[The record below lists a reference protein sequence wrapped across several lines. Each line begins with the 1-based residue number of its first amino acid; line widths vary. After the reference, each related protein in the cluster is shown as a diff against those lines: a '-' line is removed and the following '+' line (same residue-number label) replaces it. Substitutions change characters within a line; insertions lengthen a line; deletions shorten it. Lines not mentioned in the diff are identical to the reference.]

1 MSRVPERQGAPVDA
15 TAGDRRRL
23 LIVAA
28 GTGGHVMPGLAVAD
42 ALRGRGW
49 DVSWLGT
56 TTGMERGLVE
66 GAGLAFDAVAFT
78 SIRGKGA
85 AALLRGPLRLV
96 RAVAASFAILRRV
109 APHAVFTTGGYI
121 AVPAGLA
128 AALLRRPML
137 FLNADAAPQ
146 LSLRL
151 LLPVLRVVRVV
162 LCGFDGAAARL
173 AGVRARVSGAPV
185 RAAIAAI
192 AQPAARFAGRDGP
205 LVLLVVGGS
214 LGARVLNEVLP
225 DALALLA
232 PGERP
237 IVIHQCGAGNDA
249 ATRDRY
255 ARLDVAAEVMPFID
269 DMAARYASADVVL
282 CRAGAITV
290 AELCAAGVAALLVP
304 LVAATTDHQRANAQF
319 LADHGAALHLPQ
331 KEFQPAALAAL
342 LRGLT
347 RPQLRDMA
355 ANARRLGRPDA
366 TARVVFEIESLVPAA
381 VPAAEGA
388 GTR

>member
-1 MSRVPERQGAPVDA
+1 MTRAPLPAGALADA
-15 TAGDRRRL
+15 ASDRRRRL

-42 ALRGRGW
+42 ALRDRGW
-49 DVSWLGT
+49 DVRWLGT
-56 TTGMERGLVE
+56 TSGMERALVE
-66 GAGLAFDAVAFT
+66 GAGLAFDGVAFT

-85 AALLRGPLRLV
+85 AALLRGPLRLA
-96 RAVAASFAILRRV
+96 RAVVASVAILRRV

-128 AALLRRPML
+128 AAWLHRPVL

-151 LLPVLRVVRVV
+151 LLPILRVVRVV

-173 AGVRARVSGAPV
+173 AGARARVSGAPV
-185 RAAIAAI
+185 RAPIAAI
-192 AQPAARFAGRDGP
+192 ADPAVRFAGRAGP

-225 DALALLA
+225 AALALLA
-232 PGERP
+232 PAERP
-237 IVIHQCGAGNDA
+237 VVVHQCGAGNDA
-249 ATRDRY
+249 ATRARY
-255 ARLDVAAEVMPFID
+255 AQLGVAAEIMPFID
-269 DMAARYASADVVL
+269 DMAARYAAADVVL

-290 AELCAAGVAALLVP
+290 AELCAAGVAAVLVP

-319 LADHGAALHLPQ
+319 LAAHGAALHLPQ
-331 KEFQPAALAAL
+331 PDCRPDALAAL
-342 LRGLT
+342 LRTLT
-347 RPQLRDMA
+347 RVRLRDMA
-355 ANARRLGRPDA
+355 VSARRLGRPDA
-366 TARVVFEIESLVPAA
+366 TARVVFEIESLVPATA
-381 VPAAEGA
+381 P
-388 GTR
+388 GT

>member
-1 MSRVPERQGAPVDA
+1 MTRAATRAIAPA
-15 TAGDRRRL
+15 AGPRRL

-49 DVSWLGT
+49 EVRWLGT

-66 GAGLAFDAVAFT
+66 GAGMAFDGVAFT
-78 SIRGKGA
+78 SIRGKGV
-85 AALLRGPLRLV
+85 AALLGGVLRLA
-96 RAVAASFAILRRV
+96 RAAAASVAVLRRA

-128 AALLRRPML
+128 AAWLRRPML

-151 LLPVLRVVRVV
+151 LLPLLRVVRIV
-162 LCGFDGAAARL
+162 LCGFDGAAAHL
-173 AGVRARVSGAPV
+173 AGARARVSGAPV
-185 RAAIAAI
+185 RAPIVAVAD
-192 AQPAARFAGRDGP
+192 PATRFAGRSGP

-225 DALALLA
+225 EALALLA
-232 PGERP
+232 AGERP
-237 IVIHQCGAGNDA
+237 RVIHQCGAGHDT
-249 ATRDRY
+249 ATRERY
-255 ARLDVAAEVMPFID
+255 AQRGVAAEVMPFID
-269 DMAARYASADVVL
+269 DMAARYAAADVVL

-290 AELCAAGVAALLVP
+290 TELCVAGVAAVLVP

-319 LADHGAALHLPQ
+319 LAAHGAAIHLPQ
-331 KEFQPAALAAL
+331 ADFTPAALAAL
-342 LRGLT
+342 LRSLT
-347 RPQLRDMA
+347 RERLCGMA
-355 ANARRLGRPDA
+355 VNARRLGKPDA

-381 VPAAEGA
+381 APGA
-388 GTR
+388 

>member
-1 MSRVPERQGAPVDA
+1 MTRPPPPTGAPADA
-15 TAGDRRRL
+15 APGDRRRL

-56 TTGMERGLVE
+56 TTGMERSLVE
-66 GAGLAFDAVAFT
+66 GAGLPFNGVAFT

-85 AALLRGPLRLV
+85 AALLRGPLRLA
-96 RAVAASFAILRRV
+96 RAVVASIGILRRF

-128 AALLRRPML
+128 ASWVHRPML

-146 LSLRL
+146 LSLRI
-151 LLPVLRVVRVV
+151 LLPLRWVVRVV

-173 AGVRARVSGAPV
+173 AGDRARVSGAPV
-185 RAAIAAI
+185 RAPIAAI
-192 AQPAARFAGRDGP
+192 APPEARFAGRAGP
-205 LVLLVVGGS
+205 LVLLVAGGS

-225 DALALLA
+225 EALALLA
-232 PGERP
+232 PDERP
-237 IVIHQCGAGNDA
+237 VVIHQCGAGHDT
-249 ATRDRY
+249 ATRARY
-255 ARLDVAAEVMPFID
+255 AQFEVAADVMPFIG
-269 DMAARYASADVVL
+269 DMAGQYAAADVVL

-290 AELCAAGVAALLVP
+290 AELCAAGVAAVLVP

-319 LADHGAALHLPQ
+319 LAEHGAALHLPQ
-331 KEFQPAALAAL
+331 AQCRPAALAAL
-342 LRGLT
+342 LRTLT
-347 RPQLRDMA
+347 RERLRDMA

-381 VPAAEGA
+381 APGA
-388 GTR
+388 